1 MPEFLS
7 TAVSYVL
14 PFLAVLTIVVTVHEF
29 GHFLAARACGVA
41 VDRFSIGFGRA
52 VAKWTD
58 RKGVEWR
65 LGWLPL
71 GGYGTLGHL
80 VLPALTLGIL
90 GAGWYARM
98 MRGSLLEVLRQDYIR
113 TARAKG
119 ASRARVVLV
128 HGLRNAILPIVAMIG
143 LDIGLFMSG
152 AVVVETVYGWP
163 GIGQLAWQAIQRVDI
178 PIIVGVTTVAAFF
191 IVLGNLVA
199 DLVAPLIDPR
209 IRLR

>member
-1 MPEFLS
+1 MLVSFA
-7 TAVSYVL
+7 AVSAPQFVIGILLLYL
-14 PFLAVLTIVVTVHEF
+14 
-29 GHFLAARACGVA
+29 
-41 VDRFSIGFGRA
+41 FS
-52 VAKWTD
+52 VQ
-58 RKGVEWR
+58 

-71 GGYGTLGHL
+71 GGYGTAAHL

-119 ASRARVVLV
+119 ASQARVVLV

-152 AVVVETVYGWP
+152 AVVVETVFGWP

-191 IVLGNLVA
+191 IVLGNLLA
-199 DLVAPLIDPR
+199 DLVTPLIDPR